1 MIDLQHLKEMA
12 DNGTYEIRAVVAQEL
27 LRRPKDSIDFFV
39 HELGDSFGFLI
50 FNRSCKRLI
59 SGVIDSRNDIF
70 IAVKGFRKRAN
81 NVDSPSLKRT

>member
-1 MIDLQHLKEMA
+1 MIDLQHLKEIA
-12 DNGTYEIRAVVAQEL
+12 DNGTYEIGAVVAQEL

-50 FNRSCKRLI
+50 FNRSCKRPI
-59 SGVIDSRNDIF
+59 SSVIDSRNDIF

-81 NVDSPSLKRT
+81 NVDSLSLKRT